1 MSSAAEA
8 PATST
13 TSARERLAAL
23 IRARESESPGY
34 WDFTDSPRRGGSHAF
49 FQYPAMMVPELQGA
63 LLDDLLAADP
73 TVRHVYDPFMGSG
86 TVLLESI
93 YRGLD
98 FHGVDINPMA
108 ALLSTVK
115 SNPPHE
121 EDAKSSVTTVVSR
134 ARTTVADNYSFPNV
148 DKWFQ
153 PEVRKELSQL
163 RVAIQS
169 VSDRELRRFLW
180 VCMAET
186 IRLVSNSRT
195 STVKLHAY
203 SPEVLAT
210 RKPQAITMF
219 QTIGLANA
227 KRAGDHWERVRA
239 RDTDG
244 AIANPT
250 VEIQRS
256 SILNDIIGPAST
268 DAIMSSP
275 PYGDNDTTVTYGQ
288 HSYLPLRWIPPEDL
302 VGAFDPELLSSTARI
317 DTLSLGGSLVGALSS
332 RDSIK
337 GKSASL
343 AEFLTHIEHRPDL
356 LKKVLSFSKDYEV
369 ALRRATRPLKVGGFS
384 FWTLGERRVGGHA
397 VPLVRITEEFLALHG
412 HETVLVIDRVLPQK
426 RKRMAAMNQSGKTMS
441 AEHILISIRTR

>member
-1 MSSAAEA
+1 MSSATEA
-8 PATST
+8 SV
-13 TSARERLAAL
+13 TSARERLVTLITEREAAC
-23 IRARESESPGY
+23 PGY

-73 TVRHVYDPFMGSG
+73 TVRHIYDPFMGSG

-93 YRGLD
+93 YRGLS

-115 SNPPHE
+115 STPPSE
-121 EDAKSSVTTVVSR
+121 AIAKSSVTDVVAR
-134 ARTTVADNYSFPNV
+134 ARATVTDDHAFPNV
-148 DKWFQ
+148 EKWFL

-163 RVAIQS
+163 RVSIQ
-169 VSDRELRRFLW
+169 REPELQVRRFLW
-180 VCMAET
+180 VCLAET

-203 SPEVLAT
+203 SAEVLST
-210 RKPQAITMF
+210 RKPQAISMF

-227 KRAGDHWERVRA
+227 KRAGEHWDRVQA
-239 RDTDG
+239 RGSGGESEDLAVD
-244 AIANPT
+244 
-250 VEIQRS
+250 IQRS
-256 SILNDIIGPAST
+256 SILNDIVGPVST

-288 HSYLPLRWIPPEDL
+288 HSYLPLRWIPSDDL
-302 VGAFDPELLSSTARI
+302 VGAFDQELLASTARI
-317 DTLSLGGSLVGALSS
+317 DTLSLGGSLVGALHS
-332 RDSIK
+332 REEIER
-337 GKSASL
+337 KSASL
-343 AEFLTHIEHRPDL
+343 AEFLKQIEDRPDL
-356 LKKVLSFSKDYEV
+356 LKKVLSFSKDYEL
-369 ALRRATRPLKVGGFS
+369 ALRHATRSLKVGGFS

-397 VPLVRITEEFLALHG
+397 VPLVRITEEFLALLG

-426 RKRMAAMNQSGKTMS
+426 RKRMAAVNQSGKTMS